1 MRNAAAFLLLGALA
15 TLDVAGATAP
25 AATLEKVLDEVQKR
39 QKTIET
45 IQADFRQEK
54 TLDLLA
60 EPQVAEGTFA
70 YASPDK
76 VRWDYVAPTPVV
88 MLIAE
93 GRLTTWYPE
102 VTKAETLE
110 VTRFQDRI
118 FKYMGAGSALDE
130 LSSFF
135 NFRFTEKKQ
144 SDSYR
149 LDLSPKTRQ
158 IAKRVKSIS
167 ITIDRETYLT
177 NRIEYVEGDGDTTIY
192 EFSNIRVNE
201 PIDASRFELDLPPET
216 RIEKIRLD

>member
-25 AATLEKVLDEVQKR
+25 AATLEKVL
-39 QKTIET
+39 
-45 IQADFRQEK
+45 
-54 TLDLLA
+54 
-60 EPQVAEGTFA
+60 AEGTFA